1 MVKISVEW
9 LNLSYRRGQGGH
21 RVFLSFRYAYI
32 IVPISVV
39 FVLWGGMKGGDKIE
53 LPAFQP
59 DIPAECREAVLMSL
73 CILMLSHDLRKN
85 RHEYRSRLFRL
96 H

>member
-1 MVKISVEW
+1 LLVD
-9 LNLSYRRGQGGH
+9 Q
-21 RVFLSFRYAYI
+21 
-32 IVPISVV
+32 
-39 FVLWGGMKGGDKIE
+39 GMKGGDKIE

>member
-1 MVKISVEW
+1 MLCLEYLWGQSGVGLKPGSLWFLKVVGTAFEDRSAASPLSMVKISVEW

-39 FVLWGGMKGGDKIE
+39 FVLFGGDE
-53 LPAFQP
+53 
-59 DIPAECREAVLMSL
+59 RW
-73 CILMLSHDLRKN
+73 R
-85 RHEYRSRLFRL
+85 
-96 H
+96 